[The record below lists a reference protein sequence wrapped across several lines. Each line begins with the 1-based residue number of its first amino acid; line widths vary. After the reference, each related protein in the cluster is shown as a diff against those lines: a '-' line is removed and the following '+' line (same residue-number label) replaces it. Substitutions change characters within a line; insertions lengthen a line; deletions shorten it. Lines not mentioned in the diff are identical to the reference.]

1 MSTIKIVRCEILYSL
16 QVNQLTY
23 HSFMDAG
30 KRHEISG
37 SETETARAMAE
48 VAAFYGT
55 SFPSP
60 SYPGE
65 IWKGAR

>member
-1 MSTIKIVRCEILYSL
+1 
-16 QVNQLTY
+16 
-23 HSFMDAG
+23 MDAG

-37 SETETARAMAE
+37 SETARAMAE

-60 SYPGE
+60 NYPGE

>member
-1 MSTIKIVRCEILYSL
+1 
-16 QVNQLTY
+16 
-23 HSFMDAG
+23 MDAG